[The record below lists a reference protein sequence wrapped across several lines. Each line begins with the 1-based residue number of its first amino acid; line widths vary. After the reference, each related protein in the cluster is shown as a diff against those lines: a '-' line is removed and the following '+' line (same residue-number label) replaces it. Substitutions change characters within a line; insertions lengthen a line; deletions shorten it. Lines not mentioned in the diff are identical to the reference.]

1 MRIEK
6 EIKSKLERDYF
17 FVVGS
22 LDDVDTGYFINKI
35 EEGIK
40 LPNNLNYKT
49 NVIGKSTPSFHFSK
63 DKLFIQL
70 VNQII
75 DYLEFKKIPNVPYL
89 LKEAWGIKEGFADY
103 TQLHNHTPNYLSG
116 VLYLDDH
123 PQKLYFPQIDQE
135 VTPKKGKF
143 VVCSSFLDHY
153 TKRNMSDTDRYCIA
167 FNFKYKGTYDGIGL

>member
-49 NVIGKSTPSFHFSK
+49 NVIGKSTPWFHFSK

-123 PQKLYFPQIDQE
+123 PQKLYFPQINE
-135 VTPKKGKF
+135 EIISATGKF
-143 VVCSSFLDHY
+143 AVFSSFLDHY
-153 TKRNMSDTDRYCIA
+153 TRRNESDNNRYGLS
-167 FNFKYKGTYDGIGL
+167 FNFEYKGSYDGIGI

>member
-49 NVIGKSTPSFHFSK
+49 NVMGKATPWYYFSK

-75 DYLEFKKIPNVPYL
+75 DYLEFKKIPDVPYL
-89 LKEAWGIKEGFADY
+89 LKEVWGIKEGFSDF
-103 TQLHNHTPNYLSG
+103 TQLHSHQPNYLSG
-116 VLYLDDH
+116 VIYLNDH
-123 PQKLYFPQIDQE
+123 PQKLYFPQINE
-135 VTPKKGKF
+135 EIIPEIGKF
-143 VVCSSFLDHY
+143 AVFSSFLNHS
-153 TKRNMSDTDRYCIA
+153 TRRNESDNNRYSLA
-167 FNFKYKGTYDGIGL
+167 FNFEYKGSFDGIGL